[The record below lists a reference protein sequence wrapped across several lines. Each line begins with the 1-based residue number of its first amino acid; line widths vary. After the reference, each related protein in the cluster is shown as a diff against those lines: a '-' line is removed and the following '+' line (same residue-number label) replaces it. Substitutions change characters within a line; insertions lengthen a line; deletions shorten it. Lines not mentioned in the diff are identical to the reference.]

1 MKVGHLCYKNIVV
14 DKKTDSSVLLI
25 DDQMN
30 LHEKEEEVLHR
41 AGSLHKVILL
51 KTAKIVAKKVKVSII
66 IEVDLLSV

>member
-1 MKVGHLCYKNIVV
+1 
-14 DKKTDSSVLLI
+14 
-25 DDQMN
+25 MN